1 MDDSAEAPITHAP
14 LAVPDAVPAATDAQ
28 VLNRYRPL
36 QVGSIVL
43 MLAGVAGLLLGVNL
57 APLTGSGSGL
67 PTSEEATLA
76 LAAVTAGALALVV
89 GLIANAVRAMVVR
102 ERLPPHRYRGASIIV
117 LLLIATVAALTI
129 VTPYLADI
137 QRFSGGEPTSVPG
150 ALVILASTQ
159 AGLVAVGILF
169 VALPNALP
177 GVRLLPSRGAV
188 RSILIGFVAA
198 IPAWI
203 GAALLGYAL
212 ARLLELFGRRPDV
225 GVVEQAIGSLDPT
238 VLILA
243 IVLIAPIAEE
253 LFFRGVV
260 FNAWLREY
268 GERRAYLGSALLFA
282 TIHVDTTSWDALIAS
297 GVTVVPVILGLG
309 LALAIVYHRTGSL
322 AASMALHAGF
332 NGISLTLA
340 LLARLMGFELPT

>member
-1 MDDSAEAPITHAP
+1 MDDSAEAPITHEP
-14 LAVPDAVPAATDAQ
+14 LAATDAQ
-28 VLNRYRPL
+28 VLSRYRPL
-36 QVGSIVL
+36 QIGSIVL
-43 MLAGVAGLLLGVNL
+43 VLAGLAGILLGANL
-57 APLTGSGSGL
+57 SPLTGSGSGL
-67 PTSEEATLA
+67 PASEGATLA

-89 GLIANAVRAMVVR
+89 GLIANAVRAMIVR
-102 ERLPPHRYRGASIIV
+102 ERLPAYRYRGPSIVV
-117 LLLIATVAALTI
+117 LLLIATVMTVAL
-129 VTPYLADI
+129 VTPYFADI
-137 QRFSGGEPTSVPG
+137 QRFTSGEPTSIPG
-150 ALVILASTQ
+150 ALVILTSTQ
-159 AGLVAVGILF
+159 AGLVAVAVLF

-188 RSILIGFVAA
+188 RSILIGLVAA

-212 ARLLELFGRRPDV
+212 ARLLELFGRRPEA

-268 GERRAYLGSALLFA
+268 GERRAYLGSAVLFA
-282 TIHVDTTSWDALIAS
+282 TIHADTTSVDALIAS
-297 GVTVVPVILGLG
+297 GVTVVPVIIGLG
-309 LALAIVYHRTGSL
+309 LVLAIVYQRTASL

-340 LLARLMGFELPT
+340 LLARLLGFDLPT